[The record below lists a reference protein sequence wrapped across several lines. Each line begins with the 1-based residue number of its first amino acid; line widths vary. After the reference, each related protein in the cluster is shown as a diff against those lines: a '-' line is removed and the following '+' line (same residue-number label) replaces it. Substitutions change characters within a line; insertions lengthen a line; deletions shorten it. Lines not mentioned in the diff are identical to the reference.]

1 MYTPPHPLIKRLGA
15 TIRAARISR
24 GLTQAQLAGLCGLT
38 RPRIIDI
45 DQGNPSIKIDAY
57 FSAAG
62 SMGQE
67 LALRPIERPAFEDL
81 AWMFK

>member
-38 RPRIIDI
+38 RIIDI